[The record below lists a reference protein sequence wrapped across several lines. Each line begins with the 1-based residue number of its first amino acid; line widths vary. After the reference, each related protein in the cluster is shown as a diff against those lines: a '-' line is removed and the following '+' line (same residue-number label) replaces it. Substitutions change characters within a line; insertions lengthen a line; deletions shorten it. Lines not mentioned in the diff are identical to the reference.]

1 MGEIFK
7 LWEEKIPFYN
17 GGEEPWLTYYPSPI
31 KSGKGSVIICPGGGY
46 RVRCSTYE
54 GEDYAEYLNCQGL
67 DAFVLDYRVAPNVH
81 PTPLADARRAIRFVR
96 HNAKKFGLNPEK
108 IAIMGSS
115 AGGHLAAHAATFIGE
130 IEGETGDEIDKE
142 SYIPNAQILCYPV
155 LDKAGHLGSYKNL
168 LGEDGADELCESVTP
183 KNIATEMTPPAFIWH
198 TAEDQIV
205 DVSNSYRYATRLREL
220 SIPTEMHIFPFGGHG
235 HGLANTTQ
243 RANPHVAVWGELL
256 IRWLRLFGFFA

>member
-1 MGEIFK
+1 MITNWKDLPIGLFMDLSKINRSQISD
-7 LWEEKIPFYN
+7 EEKIFKMTALLMGIDYDEFLNLPINEAREAVADASFLY
-17 GGEEPWLTYYPSPI
+17 EEPKPE
-31 KSGKGSVIICPGGGY
+31 KVK
-46 RVRCSTYE
+46 RVYHLGTR
-54 GEDYAEYLNCQGL
+54 DYKLMRNTDGMTTAQYLNYQ
-67 DAFVLDYRVAPNVH
+67 
-81 PTPLADARRAIRFVR
+81 AI
-96 HNAKKFGLNPEK
+96 
-108 IAIMGSS
+108 
-115 AGGHLAAHAATFIGE
+115 AG
-130 IEGETGDEIDKE
+130 
-142 SYIPNAQILCYPV
+142 IPP
-155 LDKAGHLGSYKNL
+155 
-168 LGEDGADELCESVTP
+168 EDGIDELCESVTP